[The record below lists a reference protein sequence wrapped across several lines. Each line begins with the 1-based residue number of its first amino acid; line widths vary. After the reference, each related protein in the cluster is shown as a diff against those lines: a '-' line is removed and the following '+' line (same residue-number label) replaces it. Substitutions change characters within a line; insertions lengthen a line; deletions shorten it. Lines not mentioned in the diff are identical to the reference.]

1 MDEDAVRRVAE
12 EVVARLTGDMA
23 SADGLS
29 DIGLEIAAAHNLTE
43 EETAAAFDQVLA
55 RLKLIRLRVM
65 HVSDQRQAAEEGEQ
79 P

>member
-65 HVSDQRQAAEEGEQ
+65 HVSDQRQAAEEGGQ